1 MHKLMECK
9 ALNSI
14 FPLPDTAFD
23 ARAVKDPLA
32 LFAAI
37 ERAYNTFGADG
48 ESPSPASAALLQ
60 AAHFALLGALIVA
73 DAPAPFAA
81 PDRPRAD

>member
-1 MHKLMECK
+1 M
-9 ALNSI
+9 
-14 FPLPDTAFD
+14 
-23 ARAVKDPLA
+23 ARSASSPGARLAARLA

-37 ERAYNTFGADG
+37 ERAYNTFGEDG